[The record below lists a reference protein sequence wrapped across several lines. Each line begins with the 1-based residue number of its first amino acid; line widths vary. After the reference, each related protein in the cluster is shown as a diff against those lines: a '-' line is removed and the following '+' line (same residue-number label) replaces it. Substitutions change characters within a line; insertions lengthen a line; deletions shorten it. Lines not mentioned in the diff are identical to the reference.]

1 MTYNGIN
8 FDGDYGTDY
17 LCQYWCN
24 FAAANWWK
32 ADRLLVLVQRP
43 QQYPTGSLL
52 WLSAANT
59 TIGGT
64 TNSVSYEM
72 DANGYCIIDITEL
85 ARTFDPSAHAIS
97 IWFGSIAD
105 QSNATVVLNTAAQ
118 GIINPERVI
127 IPDHPLAQFGVLIEP
142 PAKMYQ
148 NPLPTGS
155 TTSPVTF
162 EFRETTGED
171 WDLDEYDA
179 AGGYVDVRIV
189 EIPSCDLALDTDM
202 IHITSQYG
210 DGVSYRMA
218 PRNCESK
225 YAVVRWV
232 SFTGATRVHVFE
244 LHKVKQT
251 TANAYDLLNLA
262 GEYTEIKGREDSF
275 ILSLDGLSAYDLWYY
290 ADILQSSKVE
300 VQVKGDQPFRRVK
313 ITDNSV
319 TIPDGNCGTHKLE
332 INVKWQNYDAIIV

>member
-1 MTYNGIN
+1 MTYKGITFNGTHNTANKLEIWCT
-8 FDGDYGTDY
+8 FTTPR
-17 LCQYWCN
+17 YWL
-24 FAAANWWK
+24 
-32 ADRLLVLVQRP
+32 ADRLLVLCKVTN
-43 QQYPTGSLL
+43 PTASEGLYATAENDSPFGM
-52 WLSAANT
+52 AK
-59 TIGGT
+59 
-64 TNSVSYEM
+64 YEL
-72 DANGYCIIDITEL
+72 DADGYCILDFTDFYRTYRGERDIWL
-85 ARTFDPSAHAIS
+85 WYGVADYDDPSVYYLTLFES
-97 IWFGSIAD
+97 
-105 QSNATVVLNTAAQ
+105 TPL

-127 IPDHPLAQFGVLIEP
+127 IPDHPLEQFGVLIEP

-148 NPLPTGS
+148 NPFPTGS
-155 TTSPVTF
+155 TTSPITF
-162 EFRETTGED
+162 EFRETTGEN
-171 WDLDEYDA
+171 WDLDEFDA
-179 AGGYVDVRIV
+179 AGEETDVRIV
-189 EIPSCDLALDTDM
+189 DIPSCGLAWDTDM

-210 DGVSYRMA
+210 DGVSYRMD

-300 VQVKGDQPFRRVK
+300 VQVEGDQPFRRVK
-313 ITDNSV
+313 ITDNSI
-319 TIPDGNCGTHKLE
+319 TIPDGNGGTNKLE